1 MSTAEE
7 QLTKMNALLTNLEQ
21 ALVDKDPK
29 MPNHL
34 REIHKHLIQFEELSH
49 LLTEEQIG
57 VILSGQAA
65 KLNVV
70 LADETKKSKGKSSA
84 SALKGITAD
93 DL

>member
-1 MSTAEE
+1 MSSNP
-7 QLTKMNALLTNLEQ
+7 QVDKMNALLTQLEQ

-57 VILSGQAA
+57 VIITAQAG

-70 LADETKKSKGKSSA
+70 LAEETKKSKGKSSA
-84 SALKGITAD
+84 SSLKGISAD